1 MLKKTHQ
8 ALKSIHFDI
17 NILLRARA
25 SMNFVYQTL
34 KIDSVVINFS
44 NKDYRITTYLLTS
57 LILDL
62 NFSCINYCI

>member
-17 NILLRARA
+17 NILLRTRA

-34 KIDSVVINFS
+34 KVDSVVINFS
-44 NKDYRITTYLLTS
+44 NKDYRIPIYS
-57 LILDL
+57 HH
-62 NFSCINYCI
+62 